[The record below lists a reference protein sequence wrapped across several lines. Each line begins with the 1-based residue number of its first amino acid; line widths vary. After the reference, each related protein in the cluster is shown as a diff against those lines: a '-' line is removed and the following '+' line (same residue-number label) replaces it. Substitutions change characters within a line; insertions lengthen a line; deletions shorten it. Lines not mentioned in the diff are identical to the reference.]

1 MQSNSDTKFNN
12 YITKDKINNYNLILN
27 ETG

>member
-12 YITKDKINNYNLILN
+12 YISKDIINDYNLILS